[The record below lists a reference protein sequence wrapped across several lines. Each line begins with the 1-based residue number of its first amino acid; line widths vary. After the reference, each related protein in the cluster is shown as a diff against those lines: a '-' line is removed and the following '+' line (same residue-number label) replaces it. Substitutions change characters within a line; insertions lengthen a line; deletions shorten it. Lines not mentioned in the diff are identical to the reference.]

1 MEMGVGEGGGM
12 RRSYSFLDKSGVR
25 MGCTLG
31 GVHGEGVG
39 DRVWS
44 RILGIGGE
52 LCDGRGAACLG

>member
-1 MEMGVGEGGGM
+1 MLEREEECAAHTV
-12 RRSYSFLDKSGVR
+12 FLDKSGVR
-25 MGCTLG
+25 MGCILG